1 MLRTSRLHLV
11 LMCLVVQLLI
21 PVNTIAAPKA
31 KLWDKWS
38 IHDAA
43 ASKTLD
49 HGAWGDFL
57 RKYVRPHSS
66 GVNRVAYAKVGR
78 SDQKKLN
85 RYIEQLTQ
93 VPISQFNQDEQLAY
107 WINLYNALTVKVV
120 LDHYPVM
127 SIRDIKSSFFSVGP
141 WNKKLATVEGE
152 ELTLNDIE
160 HRILRPIWKDP
171 RIHYAVNCAS
181 IGCPNLQPVA
191 FTGST
196 ANMLLDKAAGEFVNH
211 SRAVS
216 IERGRLVVSSIYV
229 WFQEDF
235 GNSDK
240 GVIEHLQRYANP
252 ELSDSLSNLRH
263 IAADRY
269 DWSLNG
275 VSKPP
280 VWDRRHNG
288 GGDGGGNGS
297 SGNGPGGG
305 S

>member
-1 MLRTSRLHLV
+1 MLETSRLQLV
-11 LMCLVVQLLI
+11 LLCLIAQLLMPI
-21 PVNTIAAPKA
+21 DAGAAPKA

-38 IHDAA
+38 THNADE
-43 ASKTLD
+43 STTLD
-49 HGAWGDFL
+49 HTAWSDFL
-57 RKYVRPHSS
+57 KKYVRSHPS

-78 SDQKKLN
+78 PDQNKLD
-85 RYIEQLTQ
+85 RYIEQLTR
-93 VPISQFNQDEQLAY
+93 VPISQYNRDEQLAY

-127 SIRDIKSSFFSVGP
+127 SIRDIKSGFFSAGP
-141 WNKKLATVEGE
+141 WKKKLATIEGE

-181 IGCPNLQPVA
+181 IGCPNLQSVA

-196 ANMLLDKAAGEFVNH
+196 ANMLLDKAAREFVNH
-211 SRAVS
+211 PRAVS

-240 GVIEHLQRYANP
+240 GVIDHLQRYADPGLN
-252 ELSDSLSNLRH
+252 DSLSNFMH

-275 VSKPP
+275 LSKPP
-280 VWDRRHNG
+280 AADRRHDG

>member
-1 MLRTSRLHLV
+1 MLRTSRFHFV
-11 LMCLVVQLLI
+11 LLCLVAQLLMLN
-21 PVNTIAAPKA
+21 NTVAAPKA

-38 IHDAA
+38 THDAA
-43 ASKTLD
+43 ASATLD
-49 HGAWGDFL
+49 HSAWGNFL
-57 RKYVRPHSS
+57 QKYVRPHPS
-66 GVNRVAYAKVGR
+66 GVNRVAYAKVER
-78 SDQKKLN
+78 SDQKELY

-127 SIRDIKSSFFSVGP
+127 SIRDIKSGFFSVGP

-152 ELTLNDIE
+152 KLTLNDIE

-196 ANMLLDKAAGEFVNH
+196 ANMLLDKAAVEFVNH
-211 SRAVS
+211 PRAVS

-240 GVIEHLQRYANP
+240 GVIEHLQRYADSGLN
-252 ELSDSLSNLRH
+252 DSLSNLTD

-280 VWDRRHNG
+280 IADRRRN

>member
-1 MLRTSRLHLV
+1 MLRTSRFHFALL
-11 LMCLVVQLLI
+11 CLFAQLLI
-21 PVNTIAAPKA
+21 PTNTVAAPKA

-38 IHDAA
+38 THDAVSSA
-43 ASKTLD
+43 TVD
-49 HGAWGDFL
+49 HGAWDEFL
-57 RKYVRPHSS
+57 QTYVRPHSS

-78 SDQKKLN
+78 SDQNKLN

-127 SIRDIKSSFFSVGP
+127 SIRDIKSGFFSVGP

-196 ANMLLDKAAGEFVNH
+196 ANVLLDKAAREFVNH
-211 SRAVS
+211 PRAVS

-240 GVIEHLQRYANP
+240 GVIEHLQRYSDPGLN
-252 ELSDSLSNLRH
+252 DSLSNFMH

-275 VSKPP
+275 VSKPS
-280 VWDRRHNG
+280 VVGRRRNG